1 MGRLLKPKAR
11 SPNLKTISSR
21 SQLEPC
27 NSSREESM
35 LTHTDARIERH
46 VEAHASA
53 LFEQSRGRPVA
64 EGAKALSEA
73 LREGGAH
80 DSAPRG

>member
-1 MGRLLKPKAR
+1 ML
-11 SPNLKTISSR
+11 
-21 SQLEPC
+21 
-27 NSSREESM
+27 M

-73 LREGGAH
+73 LREGGAQ